1 MFNECLEIRWK
12 TAHFCIL
19 TCNTAL
25 YNHFVWEVIS
35 SIRHSVSS
43 PDETPRSSSKILR
56 CTSYFQL
63 SSNCFIWWWNTA
75 SYAWY
80 TASSFII
87 IGPFSLY
94 WFELCK
100 VANVDCNNK
109 NNLMKTVFLRFQAE
123 ASGLSQSHDPDRLSV
138 LPLWISIQTVGKLI
152 ELGSSSNHD
161 NEDKDNFKK
170 QLIAFMSKHASCF
183 LVHFCDFH

>member
-1 MFNECLEIRWK
+1 M
-12 TAHFCIL
+12 
-19 TCNTAL
+19 
-25 YNHFVWEVIS
+25 
-35 SIRHSVSS
+35 
-43 PDETPRSSSKILR
+43 
-56 CTSYFQL
+56 
-63 SSNCFIWWWNTA
+63 
-75 SYAWY
+75 
-80 TASSFII
+80 
-87 IGPFSLY
+87 
-94 WFELCK
+94 
-100 VANVDCNNK
+100 ANVDCNNK